1 MALVMISGPD
11 MEPVLLALS
20 KLGERHVEYG
30 VLPAHYGIVGQ
41 ALLHT
46 LATALGECGWTPRV
60 KQGWE
65 LVYGLVS
72 TAMMAGA
79 SKRLAAKTKRL
90 QRRAAADERHS
101 KAGEG
106 EVVKAKEESYSSIPR
121 KRSTAGAASNVNSK
135 DRLSTALRLSQITG
149 IRGLAKSC
157 PDTSKQEKVKRM
169 LDDAISVVS
178 MSDSSMTSRSTC
190 DVSDPAAEPIE
201 ETVACVMYSWEK
213 IRRIPNYEE
222 VAGVLLFRK

>member
-1 MALVMISGPD
+1 MMISGPD
-11 MEPVLLALS
+11 MGPVLFTLS
-20 KLGERHVEYG
+20 HLGERHVEYG

-46 LATALGECGWTPRV
+46 LATALGESGWTPRV
-60 KQGWE
+60 RQGWE

-79 SKRLAAKTKRL
+79 NKRLAAKQRRL
-90 QRRAAADERHS
+90 QRRAEAHASRTKESHNAPS
-101 KAGEG
+101 TTSTKG
-106 EVVKAKEESYSSIPR
+106 EVAKPKEKCYSSIPR
-121 KRSTAGAASNVNSK
+121 SRNASTCEQKVSTAI
-135 DRLSTALRLSQITG
+135 RLSQITG

-157 PDTSKQEKVKRM
+157 PDTSKQEKVVQM

-178 MSDSSMTSRSTC
+178 LSDSSTTSRSTC
-190 DVSDPAAEPIE
+190 DASDPAEPIE
-201 ETVACVMYSWEK
+201 ETVACVLYSWEK

>member
-1 MALVMISGPD
+1 
-11 MEPVLLALS
+11 MEPVLLTLS
-20 KLGERHVEYG
+20 HLGERHVEYG

-46 LATALGECGWTPRV
+46 LATALGETGWTSRV

-79 SKRLAAKTKRL
+79 TKRLTAKQRRL
-90 QRRAAADERHS
+90 QRRAAAGA
-101 KAGEG
+101 KKEG
-106 EVVKAKEESYSSIPR
+106 KVAKSKEESLYSSIPR
-121 KRSTAGAASNVNSK
+121 QRIAPVAPGSPTRVP
-135 DRLSTALRLSQITG
+135 TALRLSQITG

-157 PDTSKQEKVKRM
+157 PDNSRQEKVYQM

-178 MSDSSMTSRSTC
+178 LSDVSTTSRSTC
-190 DVSDPAAEPIE
+190 DSSDPAAEPLE
-201 ETVACVMYSWEK
+201 ETVTCVFQSWEK

-222 VAGVLLFRK
+222 IAGVLLFRK

>member
-1 MALVMISGPD
+1 MISGPD
-11 MEPVLLALS
+11 MGPVLFTLS
-20 KLGERHVEYG
+20 QLGERHVEYG

-46 LATALGECGWTPRV
+46 LATALGESGWTPRV

-79 SKRLAAKTKRL
+79 NKRLAAKQRRL
-90 QRRAAADERHS
+90 QRRAEAHASRTKESNHAPS
-101 KAGEG
+101 TTSPKG
-106 EVVKAKEESYSSIPR
+106 EVAKPKEKSYSSIPR
-121 KRSTAGAASNVNSK
+121 TRNARTSDEQKVPTAI
-135 DRLSTALRLSQITG
+135 RLSQITG

-157 PDTSKQEKVKRM
+157 PDTSKQEKVFQM

-178 MSDSSMTSRSTC
+178 LSDSSTTSRSTC
-190 DVSDPAAEPIE
+190 DAADPAEPIE
-201 ETVACVMYSWEK
+201 ETVASVLHSWEK